1 MKRRKIDPNKVYEKI
16 GITVEKIAKEIVKVI
31 LLLPIIT
38 YFINDKVNLF
48 LYLVGILSGN
58 FICFFI
64 SEFIFY
70 IINRMKNK

>member
-1 MKRRKIDPNKVYEKI
+1 MKRNRIYEKL
-16 GITVEKIAKEIVKVI
+16 GITVEKIEKEVIKIV

-48 LYLVGILSGN
+48 LYLVGILFGN
-58 FICFFI
+58 FIFLFI

-70 IINRMKNK
+70 IIHRVKKK